1 VRGATGYFCN
11 KGGLR
16 KMAYPLNTRS
26 RFDAKSQNTEKIK
39 TRPNL
44 ESFLVSSETSFFCF
58 APRSLTA
65 VSGLQTWQ
73 NSSAPHLALI
83 VD

>member
-1 VRGATGYFCN
+1 
-11 KGGLR
+11 
-16 KMAYPLNTRS
+16 MAYPLGARS

-44 ESFLVSSETSFFCF
+44 ESFLVNASAGLVSVSETPAASTT
-58 APRSLTA
+58 AAGPR
-65 VSGLQTWQ
+65 
-73 NSSAPHLALI
+73 HLGY